1 MKVVIVRG
9 GGVAGL
15 TARTELDSGALPK
28 SAAKTLA
35 GELARAN
42 LDDVP
47 EPPGTVSWPD
57 AQLYEISV
65 EGRERSITVHF
76 TDESMPENVRLLMAW
91 VDSRP
96 ERIESI
102 E

>member
-1 MKVVIVRG
+1 MRVVIIRG
-9 GGVAGL
+9 GGIAGL

-35 GELARAN
+35 CELARAD
-42 LDDVP
+42 LDSVP
-47 EPPGTVSWPD
+47 EPAGTRRRPD

-65 EGRERSITVHF
+65 VSRERSITAHF
-76 TDESMPENVRLLMAW
+76 TDEGLTENVRLFMAW

-96 ERIESI
+96 ERVESV

>member
-1 MKVVIVRG
+1 VKVVIVRG
-9 GGVAGL
+9 GGLAGL

-35 GELARAN
+35 GELARAE

-47 EPPGTVSWPD
+47 EPAATRRWPD
-57 AQLYEISV
+57 SQLYEISV
-65 EGRERSITVHF
+65 ESHERSFTVHF
-76 TDESMPENVRLLMAW
+76 TDESLPENVRLFMAW
-91 VDSRP
+91 IDSRP
-96 ERIESI
+96 EKVESI